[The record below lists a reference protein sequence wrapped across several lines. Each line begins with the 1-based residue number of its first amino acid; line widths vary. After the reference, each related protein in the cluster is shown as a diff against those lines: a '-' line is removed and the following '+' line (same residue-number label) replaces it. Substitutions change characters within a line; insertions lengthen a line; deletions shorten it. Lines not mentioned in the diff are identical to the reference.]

1 MKVKNITPAKKGFQ
15 PLTIQLTIET
25 EQEAKALR
33 ILHGGIDLQI
43 ATIIYKNAVFFRE
56 KLKPDDINE
65 VLEPLAK
72 IIEAHLINCG
82 INN

>member
-33 ILHGGIDLQI
+33 TLHGGVDLRL
-43 ATIIYKNAVFFRE
+43 AYTIYKESAFFKKNLTPE
-56 KLKPDDINE
+56 DINE

-72 IIEAHLINCG
+72 IIEAHFINCG
-82 INN
+82 IDN